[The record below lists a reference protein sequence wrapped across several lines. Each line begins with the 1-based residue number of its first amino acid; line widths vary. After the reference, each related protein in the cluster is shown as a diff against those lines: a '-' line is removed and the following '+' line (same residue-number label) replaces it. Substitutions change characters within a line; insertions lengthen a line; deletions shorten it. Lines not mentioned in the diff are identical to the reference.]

1 MLKNILGSIVFTAA
15 VFALVNFIGDVM
27 VNPATAPHPPRPQA
41 AVQSAPKTPATTAT
55 STATTPATT
64 PAPAAQETAAPVAAQ
79 AVAAMVG
86 DAAKGK
92 KVFRRKCLGC
102 HTIDKDE
109 ANRTGPNLWA
119 IIDKAKGGAEGYRYS
134 KSMKAMGGV
143 WSEADLMAFIAGPR
157 TFLRD
162 TKMTFA
168 GLKKEQDR
176 VNIIAYFNTMKD

>member
-27 VNPATAPHPPRPQA
+27 VNPATTPHPPRPQA
-41 AVQSAPKTPATTAT
+41 AAQSEPQAPAATTA
-55 STATTPATT
+55 PT
-64 PAPAAQETAAPVAAQ
+64 PAPAAPTAQEAAAPVVAQ

-102 HTIDKDE
+102 HTIDNGE

-119 IIDKAKGGAEGYRYS
+119 IIGKAKGGAEGYRYS
-134 KSMKAMGGV
+134 RSMKAMGGV
-143 WSEADLMAFIAGPR
+143 WSEAELMAFIAGPR

-176 VNIIAYFNTMKD
+176 ADIIAYFNTMKD